1 MLSIQQYLT
10 ESVIL
15 TEATND
21 PRRNPPKFTDEQQA
35 NNKKLI
41 QHVIQSFDKKVD
53 YDFKYAIA
61 YGIDGNKNY
70 RTSLLMP
77 EEHVTRDRVY
87 YGEHKVT
94 GIDIVTD
101 SNKNQVSI
109 VVRTNP
115 DLGRRRD
122 IKPWAKIV
130 KQLHKKI
137 EPALKQIAKRVT
149 VRTIN
154 TANQF
159 GYTYTLA
166 DVDYTECK
174 SSSARIQKYNE
185 ESNRTKNDRF
195 LRDISNRIAKS
206 KTQDQADR
214 YQWSKQSKQQI
225 SKTPFYKIINK
236 VLQGTGF
243 VPAAFNEW
251 QAEVELKYDQSGTPI
266 SASVANTS
274 RPVVVSVNIM
284 LGLYDKTSDQVYI
297 VNGLLNYLHPNK
309 NGETINIDQLKS
321 TPIGKIEK
329 PIKLAVK
336 EKTAKK
342 TTDKIVSYN
351 KRTNTTREDKQAL
364 KPIIKKLEQ
373 AINQTP
379 LKELL

>member
-87 YGEHKVT
+87 YGEHRVT

-137 EPALKQIAKRVT
+137 EPALKQK
-149 VRTIN
+149 
-154 TANQF
+154 
-159 GYTYTLA
+159 
-166 DVDYTECK
+166 DC
-174 SSSARIQKYNE
+174 E
-185 ESNRTKNDRF
+185 ENN
-195 LRDISNRIAKS
+195 
-206 KTQDQADR
+206 
-214 YQWSKQSKQQI
+214 
-225 SKTPFYKIINK
+225 
-236 VLQGTGF
+236 
-243 VPAAFNEW
+243 
-251 QAEVELKYDQSGTPI
+251 
-266 SASVANTS
+266 
-274 RPVVVSVNIM
+274 
-284 LGLYDKTSDQVYI
+284 
-297 VNGLLNYLHPNK
+297 
-309 NGETINIDQLKS
+309 
-321 TPIGKIEK
+321 
-329 PIKLAVK
+329 
-336 EKTAKK
+336 
-342 TTDKIVSYN
+342 
-351 KRTNTTREDKQAL
+351 
-364 KPIIKKLEQ
+364 
-373 AINQTP
+373 
-379 LKELL
+379 